1 MNILGNIVLGV
12 MFFASTTLIFWSPA
26 LIQYFGNLML
36 NM

>member
-1 MNILGNIVLGV
+1 MNILGNIALGV
-12 MFFASTTLIFWSPA
+12 MFFASTTLIFTAPK